1 MTTLRTRRL
10 APGLGVL
17 ALFATLAMTP
27 ATVARQPLED
37 STGSARVAVQT
48 RPNVLFIM
56 VDDMRNDDLRYM
68 PETRRLIRDQGV
80 RFSNSFSPYPLCCPA
95 RSSVLSGLYTHNHGV
110 YTVYEDYG
118 FHAFDDSK
126 TLATMLHNAGYATIY
141 LGKYL
146 NRYGY
151 DPPHTETSGNS
162 IHYVPPGWDMWR
174 ASLDGGF
181 APTSPY
187 FGSSTYAYTDTTLSF
202 NGETFQSLNGRYQ
215 TTAYGEIARDI
226 VRNRAASDQ
235 PFLFYLSF
243 TAPHSGWPHEA
254 DDPPP
259 SRLDNGQTYVWQ
271 TPARP
276 SWVWSSMDAVV
287 RTSPGASWHDPDFS
301 DKPAYLRALR
311 PLHHADLVALLEVAR
326 QRAEALK
333 VVDQEVGSLMRTL
346 ADTGELEQTLVI
358 FTSDNGYFLGE
369 QRMRLGKVFPHEPSL
384 RVPLLLRGLGIPAGT
399 TRTDPFT
406 SIDYLSTIAAATGT
420 TPERRPDGVS
430 LWRVARRGD
439 AGWTRAILTE
449 TGSLGHRPRDTNQAG
464 EPLSAGGPRDIRFLI
479 GVRTWRYLLV
489 DVAHQRDELYDLRR
503 DPQEYTNL
511 IDSPR
516 YAEQRRLLRQALHD
530 VRACRADSC
539 SVTLPPRLQHHPR

>member
-1 MTTLRTRRL
+1 MSRKL
-10 APGLGVL
+10 ALGLGLLGLVAAL
-17 ALFATLAMTP
+17 ATSPGTQ
-27 ATVARQPLED
+27 ARQPAAHRPADVRL
-37 STGSARVAVQT
+37 AAQA

-56 VDDMRNDDLRYM
+56 VDDMRDDDLRYM
-68 PETRRLIRDQGV
+68 PQTRRLIRAQGV
-80 RFSNSFSPYPLCCPA
+80 RFTNSFSPYPLCCPA

-110 YTVYEDYG
+110 YTVYQDYG
-118 FHAFDDSK
+118 FHAFDDQK
-126 TLATMLHNAGYATIY
+126 TLATMLHDAGYATIY

-151 DPPHTETSGNS
+151 DPPHGQTSGNS

-181 APTSPY
+181 ATTSPY

-202 NGETFQSLNGRYQ
+202 NGDGFESLRGRYQ
-215 TTAYGEIARDI
+215 TTAYGEIARHV

-243 TAPHSGWPHEA
+243 TAPHSGWPHEP
-254 DDPPP
+254 DDPPE
-259 SRLDNGQTYVWQ
+259 SRLDNGEMYTWQ

-276 SWVWSSMDAVV
+276 RRVWGSMDAVV
-287 RTSPGASWHDPDFS
+287 RTTPGASWHDPDFS
-301 DKPAYLRALR
+301 DKPAYLRSLP
-311 PLHHADLVALLEVAR
+311 PLHRADLTALLEVAR

-333 VVDQEVGSLMRTL
+333 VVDDQVGSLMRTL
-346 ADTGELEQTLVI
+346 KDTGELNRTLVI

-384 RVPLLLRGLGIPAGT
+384 RVPLLMRGLGIPAGS

-406 SIDYLSTIAAATGT
+406 SIDYLPTIASATGAT
-420 TPERRPDGVS
+420 LPRQPDGVS

-439 AGWTRAILTE
+439 VGWTRPILTE
-449 TGSLGHRPRDTNQAG
+449 TGSLGHRPRDTNEAG
-464 EPLSAGGPRDIRFLI
+464 EPLSAGGRRDIRFLI

-489 DVAHQRDELYDLRR
+489 DVAHQRDELYDVRR

-516 YAEQRRLLRQALHD
+516 YFDERRLLRGVLHD

-539 SVTLPPRLQHHPR
+539 AVTLPEALQHHPR